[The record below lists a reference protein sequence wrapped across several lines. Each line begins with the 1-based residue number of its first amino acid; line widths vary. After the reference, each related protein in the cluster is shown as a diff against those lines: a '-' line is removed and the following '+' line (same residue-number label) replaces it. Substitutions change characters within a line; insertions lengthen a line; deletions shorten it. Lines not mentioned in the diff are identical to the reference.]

1 MQPYI
6 DRTRQAMSE
15 VFDRIEAAKLNDK
28 VRFGMVAYRDD
39 PAEVKGIDYLAKTFA
54 DPNEASTREA
64 FLKSAEGVTAS
75 KVSTRAFAEDGY
87 AGLAHALRGIDW
99 DGFGGRFVIMITDA
113 SSREGN
119 SPLPTT
125 QMRTNERREGTEG
138 VSTG

>member
-39 PAEVKGIDYLAKTFA
+39 PAEVKGIDSLAKTFD

-64 FLKSAEGVTAS
+64 FLNSAAGVTAS
-75 KVSTRAFAEDGY
+75 TVSTRAFAQYGY
-87 AGLAHALRGIDW
+87 AGLEPALRGIDW
-99 DGFGGRFVIMITDA
+99 NAFGGRFVIMISTADP
-113 SSREGN
+113 REPN
-119 SPLPTT
+119 RPLPP
-125 QMRTNERREGTEG
+125 
-138 VSTG
+138 